1 MATVQKSGCHFGN
14 SGKVDELM
22 NKLNNNI
29 SFQTILNYLL
39 QSKNIRTNT
48 DISREFNL
56 NHMMRYDWFSHNWQ
70 LNKDKTPFF
79 IKYGYIWFYSGFPA
93 RGERYNLM
101 KQTWDAVKGMYI

>member
-1 MATVQKSGCHFGN
+1 MG
-14 SGKVDELM
+14 E
-22 NKLNNNI
+22 NI
-29 SFQTILNYLL
+29 NTERSF
-39 QSKNIRTNT
+39 R
-48 DISREFNL
+48 F
-56 NHMMRYDWFSHNWQ
+56 DWFSHNWQ